1 MALKR
6 QSRLAY
12 TIVTGLTTLVLL
24 IAAGAISYLSTVYY
38 TRADWSENSRNTLS
52 EQSVAVLAAMPG
64 PIRVTVYTRAEGVP
78 GRVIKELL
86 DRYARERDDFET
98 AFVNPDV
105 EPERVRALGVTR
117 DGELDIEYK
126 GRRQRIERPAERTI
140 TNALMQLARAEAR
153 WVAHLSGHGERSLD
167 GQANHDLGNFGV
179 QLAERGF
186 KLQSLNLAET
196 ITVPTNIAVL
206 VIAGPRVDLLPAE
219 QAALKDYLARGGNVL
234 WLVDPGGTF
243 GMNWLADALSLKRE
257 AGTIIDPATRGFI
270 KAGLGN
276 PTFALISRYG
286 KHAALSGFN
295 LLTVLPGAGPLSVT
309 TTDTTK
315 ADWTPS
321 ALLQTGDRVWAEL
334 GKLAGTISQDL
345 KTEASGPFN
354 IGLAF
359 ERPTPDSDGTQRVVV
374 ISDGDFLSNSALG
387 NGGNLDLGIRLV
399 NWLARDDQLV
409 DIPVRSDPDLKLD
422 LSPTLTA
429 VIGLGWLIGVPAILS
444 IIGGT
449 FWLRRRHR

>member
-1 MALKR
+1 MALNR
-6 QSRLAY
+6 PSRFAQTLVA
-12 TIVTGLTTLVLL
+12 GLTTLILL
-24 IAAGAISYLSTVYY
+24 IAAGVVGYLSTVYY

-52 EQSVAVLAAMPG
+52 EQSVAVLGAMPS
-64 PIRVTVYTRAEGVP
+64 PIRVTVYTRADGVT

-86 DRYARERDDFET
+86 DRYGRERDDFET

-105 EPERVRALGVTR
+105 EPERVRSLGVSR

-126 GRRQRIERPAERTI
+126 GRRQRIELPAERTI
-140 TNALMQLARAEAR
+140 TNALMQLARAEER
-153 WVAHLSGHGERSLD
+153 WVAHLTGHGERSLD
-167 GQANHDLGNFGV
+167 GQANHDLGNFGA

-186 KLQSLNLAET
+186 RLQRLNVAET
-196 ITVPTNIAVL
+196 VTVPTNTSVL
-206 VIAGPRVDLLPAE
+206 VIAGPRVDVLPAE
-219 QAALKDYLARGGNVL
+219 QSALRDYLASGGNVL
-234 WLVDPGGTF
+234 WLVDPGGAF
-243 GMNWLADALSLKRE
+243 GMDWLADALSLKRE
-257 AGTIIDPATRGFI
+257 AGTIIDPATQSFI

-286 KHAALSGFN
+286 KHPALSGFN
-295 LLTVLPGAGPLSVT
+295 LLTVFPGAGPLTISANGT
-309 TTDTTK
+309 TE
-315 ADWTPS
+315 ASWTPT

-334 GKLAGTISQDL
+334 GKIAGTISQDL
-345 KTEASGPFN
+345 NTEASGPFN

-359 ERPTPDSDGTQRVVV
+359 ERPAPDGNGVQRVVV

-387 NGGNLDLGIRLV
+387 NGGNLDLGVRLV
-399 NWLARDDQLV
+399 SWLAKDDQLV

-429 VIGLGWLIGVPAILS
+429 IIGLGWLVGMPIILGA
-444 IIGGT
+444 IGGT